1 MIRIP
6 LLMLVV
12 ASLFGCQSMQPAA
25 LKRTPASTSSASTLE
40 GVYDNHE
47 QVWTAREQPGAIP
60 PPHLRVGIEATGDRE
75 WSLWQIHLD
84 AAAPLDAQWAVRRVG
99 QGEGK
104 LTLLPHRAL
113 VADPAQGKAFDA
125 KQWAPLEACALSGVG
140 DMQSMR
146 IAADPAACAAL
157 APGIGAQAALLP
169 LALEREGEWLRVRL
183 YADQARGPEA
193 REDARKVRIYGGWA
207 AINGGGPEASA
218 DSRDWH
224 MDRSIRLA
232 SEGGRTPL
240 AWRDGQPSGYSLML
254 ERLTYRD
261 GNVPVLKLSV
271 VEEATQRTLA
281 YAWADPHAARIGINL
296 GWVQVGIERDAGT
309 P

>member
-6 LLMLVV
+6 LLMLV
-12 ASLFGCQSMQPAA
+12 ATGLFGCQSMQPAA
-25 LKRTPASTSSASTLE
+25 LKRAPAAASAASALE

-47 QVWTAREQPGAIP
+47 QVWTAREQPGAMA
-60 PPHLRVGIEATGDRE
+60 PPHLRVGIEATTDRA
-75 WSLWQIHLD
+75 WSLWQVHLD
-84 AAAPLDAQWAVRRVG
+84 AAAPLDALWAIRRVG
-99 QGEGK
+99 QGDGK
-104 LTLLPHRAL
+104 LLLLPHRAL

-125 KQWAPLEACALSGVG
+125 KQWAPLDACALHGVG
-140 DMQSMR
+140 DAQSMR
-146 IAADPAACAAL
+146 VAADPAACAAL
-157 APGIGAQAALLP
+157 APGIGTQAALLP
-169 LALEREGEWLRVRL
+169 LAIDREGEWLRMRL

-193 REDARKVRIYGGWA
+193 REDARKVRIYHGWA
-207 AINGGGPEASA
+207 AINGGGQDASA

-232 SEGGRTPL
+232 SEGGRTAL

-271 VEEATQRTLA
+271 VEDATQRTLA

>member
-1 MIRIP
+1 MSPI
-6 LLMLVV
+6 LLVMLVATTLV
-12 ASLFGCQSMQPAA
+12 GCQSMP
-25 LKRTPASTSSASTLE
+25 TSSPKGAPTGTQSATALE

-47 QVWTAREQPGAIP
+47 QVWNAREQAGVIA
-60 PPHLRVGIEATGDRE
+60 PPHVRVAIQATPDRE
-75 WSLWQIHLD
+75 WSLWQIHLET
-84 AAAPLDAQWAVRRVG
+84 AAPIDALWAVRRVA
-99 QGEGK
+99 QGGGN
-104 LTLLPHRAL
+104 LVLVPHRAL
-113 VADPAQGKAFDA
+113 VADPAQGKAFDS
-125 KQWAPLEACALSGVG
+125 KQWAPLDACALRGAG

-146 IAADPAACAAL
+146 IVADPGACAAL

-169 LALEREGEWLRVRL
+169 LAIEREGEWLRVRL

-193 REDARKVRIYGGWA
+193 REDARKVRVYGGWA
-207 AINGGGPEASA
+207 AINGGGPDASA

-224 MDRSIRLA
+224 MDRSIRIA
-232 SEGGRTPL
+232 SEGGRTVL

-271 VEEATQRTLA
+271 VEDATQRTLA

-296 GWVQVGIERDAGT
+296 GWVQVGIERDAAT

>member
-1 MIRIP
+1 MSRIP
-6 LLMLVV
+6 CLMFV
-12 ASLFGCQSMQPAA
+12 AACLAGCQSMPSSAPRRAPADTQPAA
-25 LKRTPASTSSASTLE
+25 ALE

-47 QVWTAREQPGAIP
+47 QVWTAREQPGAIA
-60 PPHLRVGIEATGDRE
+60 PPHLRVGIEATPDRE
-75 WSLWQIHLD
+75 WSLWQVRLD
-84 AAAPLDAQWAVRRVG
+84 AAAPLDAQWAIRRVG
-99 QGEGK
+99 QGDGQFM
-104 LTLLPHRAL
+104 LLPHRAL

-125 KQWAPLEACALSGVG
+125 KQWAPLDACALRGVG
-140 DMQSMR
+140 NMQSMR
-146 IAADPAACAAL
+146 VAADPAACAAL

-169 LALEREGEWLRVRL
+169 LAIEREGEWLRVRL

-193 REDARKVRIYGGWA
+193 REDTRKVRIYGGWA

-240 AWRDGQPSGYSLML
+240 AWRDGQPSGYSLVL

-271 VEEATQRTLA
+271 VEDATQRTLA

-296 GWVQVGIERDAGT
+296 GWVQVGIESDAGT